1 MKLHKRI
8 FPPYF
13 KVELWNSITH
23 GCMAFIVLLLIPF
36 SAVYSYQIGGALQAF
51 SVSVFTICIFLMFLI
66 STLYHAME
74 HEKIH
79 KDIFRILDHIFIYF
93 AIAGSYTPVALC
105 LIQGIE
111 GIIILVIQWTMVLVG
126 ILYKSISLKSLP
138 KLSLAIYLIMGWTAV
153 LFLPSLVR
161 NASTLFLIF
170 IVGGGVF
177 YSIGAY
183 FYAKKNM
190 VYNHVIW
197 HIFIA
202 IASIMHYIAIVFF
215 L

>member
-1 MKLHKRI
+1 MKIRKI

-13 KVELWNSITH
+13 KVELWNSIIH
-23 GCMAFIVLLLIPF
+23 GVMTIATLVLIPI
-36 SAVYSYQIGGALQAF
+36 SAIYSYLAGGIVQAVA
-51 SVSVFTICIFLMFLI
+51 VSIFIICIFLMFLV
-66 STLYHAME
+66 STLYHVME

-105 LIQGIE
+105 IIGGVQ
-111 GIIILVIQWTMVLVG
+111 GIIILVIQWTMVLAG

-138 KLSLAIYLIMGWTAV
+138 KLSLAIYLIMGWTAI
-153 LFLPSLVR
+153 LFLPSLIK
-161 NASTLFLIF
+161 NASMLFLIF
-170 IVGGGVF
+170 IVLGGLC

-197 HIFIA
+197 HCFIA
-202 IASIMHYIAIVFF
+202 IASIFHILAIVFF